1 MISNQQDWK
10 RLRTPILLLS
20 LVIILSALLAYYA
33 YDFASQKQAALQAQQ
48 NLLKQAHQKYL
59 SSGQERETI
68 VKYLPLY
75 QHLITSGFIG
85 EEQRIEWI
93 EKLRQIHLQHKLF
106 SIEYNIGQQE
116 TINPDYLTHTG
127 QFTLKRSVMKLN
139 MGFLHEADL
148 LTLLDGLREQP
159 TPFIV
164 RECEL
169 TKPVGSKININ
180 LLATNIQANCEIDWL
195 TLREPQQGE
204 AR

>member
-10 RLRTPILLLS
+10 RLRTPILLLG
-20 LVIILSALLAYYA
+20 LVVILSALLAYYA
-33 YDFASQKQAALQAQQ
+33 YDFASQKQTALQAQQ

-75 QHLITSGFIG
+75 QRLITSGFIG

-93 EKLRQIHLQHKLF
+93 EKLRQIHLRHKLF

-116 TINPDYLTHTG
+116 TINPDYLTQTG

-139 MGFLHEADL
+139 MGILHEADL

-169 TKPVGSKININ
+169 VKPVGSKINTN
-180 LLATNIQANCEIDWL
+180 VLTTNIQANCEIDWL